1 MATKPTAPTSVEDR
15 VGPLLNQQ
23 RDALLHIA
31 RSRREWLSVYGGRD
45 RETDP
50 VDELAERLNAKQ
62 AEASAAQNE
71 QEYYARLAE
80 INVLRADLDAKKAEV
95 DAAQD
100 GRAKFYAK
108 KAKIAQGELA
118 KFYARRS
125 QSASRFWSHCWTR
138 YPTRSDAWRRWRPF
152 IG

>member
-118 KFYARRS
+118 KFYAREIAERIEVLVPLLDEIPDP
-125 QSASRFWSHCWTR
+125 Q
-138 YPTRSDAWRRWRPF
+138 RRLEAMET
-152 IG
+152 